1 MELPGPD
8 ALRKERT
15 RLRNAIATFRK
26 RKPDVT
32 AEELRARYP
41 VIPEAPRKKSKRE
54 IVARQRRE
62 GESDDAFQKRL
73 RLAEQKRL
81 QRAGKRAAQ
90 QSELDSGAPASGPSK
105 RRKRAEEEVP
115 LKVPDNPASPPRIPS
130 SFIEAITSEAS
141 PSNAEKGIQT
151 EIGMPSRLVTEL
163 GVSMPDDSS
172 APPDHVVLP
181 CISEGP
187 KFLLQPTG
195 NHSSSL
201 SDQASR
207 DEKTIADLHKE
218 LQIFSKQMADSKTKI
233 SQLQATNEELS
244 SKLQSCQTELKST
257 TTEICSLTKRLAVSE
272 PRVSL
277 LEEEKASIATNLQS
291 LEAKLHSLKTV
302 TDAQIGLLE
311 GDKRSLIDQS
321 EKTKAELDIS
331 QATVKILERRV
342 GQLNGEF
349 DELKKVS
356 ERNSI
361 ELKLWESNYKRS
373 SDRCIK
379 MSCTP
384 ELRATNKEANRGS
397 TTALE
402 RSKSESTSLKGML
415 GTAERQITTFDE
427 ERLGFQIKIE
437 ELERQLSVLQKDHQT
452 ACRHNELLSDRA
464 LRCDQKLRVS
474 EVPVATLQAS
484 KNEKEGSVVT
494 RDASPHRE
502 KSRSPRCNDHPEPMS
517 IAGQEVEVNPE
528 NRPLSPSMEKA
539 DLSHKSQANSCAS
552 QDYEAHRGQMS
563 LVEATVPG
571 FSSDTR
577 GRSLQTFRG
586 ISTLEY
592 RKKENCQHADLRR
605 E

>member
-115 LKVPDNPASPPRIPS
+115 LKVLDNPALPPRIPS
-130 SFIEAITSEAS
+130 PFIEAITSEAS
-141 PSNAEKGIQT
+141 PSNAEKGIQS

-207 DEKTIADLHKE
+207 DEKTIAGLHKE

-272 PRVSL
+272 PRVLL

-291 LEAKLHSLKTV
+291 LEAKLYSLKTV

-311 GDKRSLIDQS
+311 GDKRGLIDQS
-321 EKTKAELDIS
+321 EQTKAELDIS
-331 QATVKILERRV
+331 QVTVKILERRV
-342 GQLNGEF
+342 GQLDGEF

-361 ELKLWESNYKRS
+361 ELKLWESNNKRS
-373 SDRCIK
+373 SDRYIK

-384 ELRATNKEANRGS
+384 ELRATNEEANRGS
-397 TTALE
+397 TMALE

-427 ERLGFQIKIE
+427 ERLGFQINTE
-437 ELERQLSVLQKDHQT
+437 ELERRLKDHQT

-474 EVPVATLQAS
+474 EVLVATLQAS
-484 KNEKEGSVVT
+484 KSAVLF
-494 RDASPHRE
+494 H
-502 KSRSPRCNDHPEPMS
+502 
-517 IAGQEVEVNPE
+517 
-528 NRPLSPSMEKA
+528 L
-539 DLSHKSQANSCAS
+539 
-552 QDYEAHRGQMS
+552 
-563 LVEATVPG
+563 
-571 FSSDTR
+571 
-577 GRSLQTFRG
+577 
-586 ISTLEY
+586 
-592 RKKENCQHADLRR
+592 
-605 E
+605 